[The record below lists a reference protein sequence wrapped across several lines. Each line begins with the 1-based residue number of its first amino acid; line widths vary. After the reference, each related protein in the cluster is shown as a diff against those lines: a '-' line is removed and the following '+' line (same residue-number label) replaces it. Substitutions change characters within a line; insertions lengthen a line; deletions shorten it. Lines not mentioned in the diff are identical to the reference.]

1 MTPIWLIHDY
11 INVIK
16 PMKMTLNSKH
26 RKEEKTENKECRKT
40 SFPKER

>member
-1 MTPIWLIHDY
+1 
-11 INVIK
+11 
-16 PMKMTLNSKH
+16 MKMTLNSKH